1 MEVSSKKALDIP
13 SALGAV
19 KDGDVIFFG
28 GFGSNGNPS
37 ALIEGLSKTNLKN
50 LTIVNNGGGSD
61 DSGLGSLL
69 ESGAIAKIICSFPY
83 ERDSVIFRD
92 LFQAGKIEL
101 ELVPQGT
108 LAERIRNAGAGLG
121 GFLTKT
127 GLGTEVAQGKQEIEV
142 EGELYILEK
151 PLRADVALLR
161 ADTVDTRGNLT
172 YRGSARNFNPVM
184 AMAARHTIVQAS
196 KEVALGETEPG
207 VIVTP
212 GIYVDQYVISGGGS
226 I

>member
-1 MEVSSKKALDIP
+1 MEVGSKKALDIP

-50 LTIVNNGGGSD
+50 LTVVNNGGGSD

-92 LFQAGKIEL
+92 LFHRGKIQL
-101 ELVPQGT
+101 ELV
-108 LAERIRNAGAGLG
+108 
-121 GFLTKT
+121 
-127 GLGTEVAQGKQEIEV
+127 QGKQEIEV